1 MDQLNALNRLIAA
14 FRTLP
19 SVGTKTATAY
29 AYAII
34 NMKDSAVDDLVDAIK
49 NAKEKVKFCSAC
61 GNYSEDEICER
72 CRTADKSVI
81 CVVKDPQGIIAFE
94 KTGAYDGL
102 YHVLHGTLD
111 FVKGIGEEDIRIKE
125 LLSRLNGV
133 KEVII
138 ATNSDVSGEQTA
150 AYLAKLIKPF
160 NIKVTRLAFGL
171 PIGSEV
177 ASADEITLSQ
187 ALSNRQE
194 M

>member
-1 MDQLNALNRLIAA
+1 MDQLSALNRLIAA

-19 SVGTKTATAY
+19 SVGTKTATSY
-29 AYAII
+29 AYSII
-34 NMKDSAVDDLVDAIK
+34 NMKDSDVQNLIDAIQE
-49 NAKEKVKFCSAC
+49 AKDKIKFCTAC

-72 CRTADKSVI
+72 CKKADKSVI

-125 LLSRLNGV
+125 LLGRLDGV

-160 NIKVTRLAFGL
+160 DIKVTRLAFGL
-171 PIGSEV
+171 PVGSKV

>member
-1 MDQLNALNRLIAA
+1 MDQLSALNRLIAA

-19 SVGTKTATAY
+19 SVGTKTATSY
-29 AYAII
+29 AYSII
-34 NMKDSAVDDLVDAIK
+34 NMKDSDVQNLIDAIQE
-49 NAKEKVKFCSAC
+49 AKDKIKFCTAC

-72 CRTADKSVI
+72 CKKADKSII

-125 LLSRLNGV
+125 LLGRLDGV

-160 NIKVTRLAFGL
+160 DIKVTRLAFGL
-171 PIGSEV
+171 PVGSEV

>member
-1 MDQLNALNRLIAA
+1 MDQLSALNRLIAA

-19 SVGTKTATAY
+19 SVGTKTATSY
-29 AYAII
+29 AYSII
-34 NMKDSAVDDLVDAIK
+34 NMKDSDVQNLIDAIQE
-49 NAKEKVKFCSAC
+49 AKDKIKFCTAC

-72 CRTADKSVI
+72 CKKADKSVI

-125 LLSRLNGV
+125 LLGRLDGV

-160 NIKVTRLAFGL
+160 DIKVTRLAFGL
-171 PIGSEV
+171 PVGSEV